1 MKHYCHFTAPIRRY
15 PDLIIHRIIKE
26 YLNGSVYGD
35 RVEEFKEK
43 TMEAADRSSLMER
56 RAEELERE
64 VEKLKK
70 AEYMTYHIGE
80 EFTGIISGVA
90 SFGFFV
96 QIEGTIEGLVRVE
109 NLDDDYY
116 IYEAEAYR
124 FIGRN
129 SRKTYTL
136 GDPVTV
142 LVDSVDVTARDST
155 FVLSDPD
162 SRTE

>member
-1 MKHYCHFTAPIRRY
+1 MPHFGLGMKHYCHFTAPIRRY

-26 YLNGSVYGD
+26 YLNDSVYGD
-35 RVEEFKEK
+35 RVEELKKK

-109 NLDDDYY
+109 NLDEDYY
-116 IYEAEAYR
+116 IYEAEAYPSS
-124 FIGRN
+124 GEAAGN
-129 SRKTYTL
+129 
-136 GDPVTV
+136 PVTV
-142 LVDSVDVTARDST
+142 LVDSVDVTAR
-155 FVLSDPD
+155 VILSSAIRIP
-162 SRTE
+162 E